1 LYLALRVTPART
13 LAAVVVASETL
24 HEHCVSNIGRA
35 GSRSIPTL
43 VMPTAPSFS
52 TSSVDSIGFL
62 GFVLSVFS
70 EATSDACRA
79 SPNRLIALRRLAR
92 ARFL

>member
-1 LYLALRVTPART
+1 LYLALRVTPVRP
-13 LAAVVVASETL
+13 LATVVVASETL
-24 HEHCVSNIGRA
+24 REHCVSNIWLA

-70 EATSDACRA
+70 EVMSKACLA
-79 SPNRLIALRRLAR
+79 SPNRLIAL
-92 ARFL
+92 